1 VETEVTKLAGAGG
14 KFQMTKFGA
23 SNEIWFC
30 ELAEAGSTGTG
41 CGSDT
46 GLVAQHAMPLQQ
58 SAQLAMVAFAQDGAA
73 AAGAGATC
81 IHTSSTLNKIAVS
94 RFTTTT

>member
-1 VETEVTKLAGAGG
+1 LADAGIAGA
-14 KFQMTKFGA
+14 
-23 SNEIWFC
+23 
-30 ELAEAGSTGTG
+30 G

-46 GLVAQHAMPLQQ
+46 GLVVQQAIPLQQ
-58 SAQLAMVAFAQDGAA
+58 SAQLAMVAFAQAGA

-81 IHTSSTLNKIAVS
+81 IHTSSTLNKIAVN